1 VITSGYALPEE
12 PRTDVMS
19 GPCLNS
25 VPFARAADAA
35 LAALLNLKALELEET
50 VTRQQRASAV

>member
-1 VITSGYALPEE
+1 
-12 PRTDVMS
+12 VMS

-35 LAALLNLKALELEET
+35 LGVYLSGMAWELAAPWLSVAPAEPALG
-50 VTRQQRASAV
+50 AP

>member
-1 VITSGYALPEE
+1 
-12 PRTDVMS
+12 MS

-35 LAALLNLKALELEET
+35 LGTYLTFMAEELAAPMLGARGVGRMAET
-50 VTRQQRASAV
+50 EQG